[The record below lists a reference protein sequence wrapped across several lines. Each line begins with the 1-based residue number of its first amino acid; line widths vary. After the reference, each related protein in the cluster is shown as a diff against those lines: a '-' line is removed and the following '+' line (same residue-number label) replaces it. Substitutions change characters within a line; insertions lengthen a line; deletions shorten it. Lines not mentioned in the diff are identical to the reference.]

1 MRGYTSVVG
10 QDRRVSQDGDV
21 TQLLARWAGGD
32 RGALDELM
40 PVVYAELRKTAGAY
54 LRRERSGHTLQPTAL
69 VNEAWLRLV
78 RQDELRF
85 DHRKQFY
92 ALAAQV
98 MRRIL
103 VDHARALAAD
113 KRGGGAAKT
122 TLDAEISAGINR
134 TIELLALDEALDQLA
149 RVSPRQAQV
158 IELRYFAGLTVE
170 EIGDLVG
177 VSAATIS
184 RDQRTAEAWLGHTMS
199 DPPQ

>member
-1 MRGYTSVVG
+1 VG
-10 QDRRVSQDGDV
+10 QNGDV
-21 TQLLARWAGGD
+21 TQQLARWAGGD
-32 RGALDELM
+32 REALDALM
-40 PVVYAELRKTAGAY
+40 PVVYAELRKIAGAY

-113 KRGGGAAKT
+113 KRGGGAAKA
-122 TLDAEISAGINR
+122 TLDTEISAGANR

-149 RVSPRQAQV
+149 RVSPRQAHV

-184 RDQRTAEAWLGHTMS
+184 RDQRTAEAWLAHTMS
-199 DPPQ
+199 DPPE

>member
-1 MRGYTSVVG
+1 
-10 QDRRVSQDGDV
+10 VSQDARVNPGGDV

-32 RGALDELM
+32 RAALDALM
-40 PVVYAELRKTAGAY
+40 PVVYAELRKIADAY

-78 RQDELRF
+78 RQDELQF

-113 KRGGGAAKT
+113 KRGGGSPKT
-122 TLDAEISAGINR
+122 TLGAEISAGVNR
-134 TIELLALDEALDQLA
+134 TIELLALDEALEQLA

-177 VSAATIS
+177 MSAATIS
-184 RDQRTAEAWLGHTMS
+184 RDQKTAEAWLGHVMS
-199 DPPQ
+199 DPPA

>member
-1 MRGYTSVVG
+1 
-10 QDRRVSQDGDV
+10 VSREGDV
-21 TQLLARWAGGD
+21 TQLLAQWAGGD
-32 RGALDELM
+32 RGALDTLM
-40 PVVYAELRKTAGAY
+40 PVVYAELRKIAGAY

-69 VNEAWLRLV
+69 INEAWLRLV
-78 RQDELRF
+78 RQDELQF

-122 TLDAEISAGINR
+122 TLDAELSAGTNR
-134 TIELLALDEALDQLA
+134 TIELLALDEALGQLA

-184 RDQRTAEAWLGHTMS
+184 RDQKTAEAWLGHAMS
-199 DPPQ
+199 DPPG

>member
-1 MRGYTSVVG
+1 VR
-10 QDRRVSQDGDV
+10 QNGDV

-32 RGALDELM
+32 REALDALT
-40 PVVYAELRKTAGAY
+40 PLVHAELRKIAGAY

-122 TLDAEISAGINR
+122 TLDAEISAGANR

-184 RDQRTAEAWLGHTMS
+184 RDQRTAEAWLSHTMS
-199 DPPQ
+199 DPPG

>member
-1 MRGYTSVVG
+1 M
-10 QDRRVSQDGDV
+10 
-21 TQLLARWAGGD
+21 
-32 RGALDELM
+32 
-40 PVVYAELRKTAGAY
+40 
-54 LRRERSGHTLQPTAL
+54 
-69 VNEAWLRLV
+69 
-78 RQDELRF
+78 RF

-122 TLDAEISAGINR
+122 TLDAGISAGANR
-134 TIELLALDEALDQLA
+134 TIELLALDEALDQLS

-199 DPPQ
+199 DPPA